1 MVIMMEWIMKYHKDL
16 MAAQFDTER
25 EYIDAM
31 FILIVM
37 KNYGVWLMPNTLYQ
51 DDLADQSHLRG

>member
-1 MVIMMEWIMKYHKDL
+1 MKYHKDL
-16 MAAQFDTER
+16 MAAQFDSEQ

-37 KNYGVWLMPNTLYQ
+37 KNYGVWLMPDELNQ
-51 DDLADQSHLRG
+51 DAIKDCA